1 LSLTFLSLQGIPFRT
16 SHDIVGRSVALAL
29 SKRVELSELSVEE
42 FKQINPVIEEDV
54 YSFLGS
60 ENAISKFQS
69 YGSTGAGPVSE
80 QMQYWCEKLGLS
92 N

>member
-1 LSLTFLSLQGIPFRT
+1 LQGIPFRT

-60 ENAISKFQS
+60 ENAISKFQ
-69 YGSTGAGPVSE
+69 
-80 QMQYWCEKLGLS
+80 
-92 N
+92 